1 MEILSIILISMFFSA
16 FFSGMEIAFISSNKF
31 RLELDRKQGKKHVNK
46 IWMLIRKQ
54 EQYIATMLIGNNISL
69 VIYGITMAKVL
80 EPQIARF
87 ISNELLILLI
97 QTIISTLIIL
107 VTAEF
112 LPKTVF
118 RINPNRALYFFLYP
132 VLTFY
137 YTFYFL
143 AEGTIFLSRK
153 IIKKV
158 LKIEIT
164 GQEITFG
171 KIDLNNLVEES
182 QETINEDSTIDNSDL
197 KFFQNALVFSE
208 TKIRTCVVPRT
219 EIQALEKN
227 SSIDELKQLI
237 KETGF
242 SKILIFDESIDNIIG
257 YVQSNRLFSSPSSIE
272 AITNKILIVP
282 ETMSAQKLLNQL
294 MKHHQSIALVVDEFG
309 GTSGIVTIEDLIEEI
324 IGEIEDE
331 HDVSDL
337 VERKI
342 TEDEYEFSGRIE
354 IDYLNDK
361 YGLNLPDS
369 TEYETLAGFIINKNE
384 RIPNLNEE
392 FVIHNFQLTI
402 IELDNPKIELVK
414 LKVLED

>member
-69 VIYGITMAKVL
+69 VIYGIMMAKVL

-87 ISNELLILLI
+87 ISNELSILLL

-132 VLTFY
+132 VLAFY
-137 YTFYFL
+137 YAFYFL

-164 GQEITFG
+164 GQVITFG

-197 KFFQNALVFSE
+197 KFFQNALIFSE

-227 SSIDELKQLI
+227 SSIDDLKQLI

-257 YVQSNRLFSSPSSIE
+257 YVQSNRLFSLPNSIE

-331 HDVSDL
+331 HDISDL

-342 TEDEYEFSGRIE
+342 TADEYEFSGRIE

-361 YGLNLPDS
+361 YGLDLPDS

-414 LKVLED
+414 LKVLEN